1 MKKYHKFKTL
11 HLFNGEEKNKS
22 NLQLIFGQETISRY
36 SLLDTIYTKF
46 IVLKNYAFSKN
57 VTNSY
62 SWSKERMA

>member
-1 MKKYHKFKTL
+1 MKKYHNFKTL
-11 HLFNGEEKNKS
+11 HIFNGEAKNKS

-36 SLLDTIYTKF
+36 SLSDTIYTKF

>member
-1 MKKYHKFKTL
+1 MKKYHNFKTL
-11 HLFNGEEKNKS
+11 HIFNGEAKNKS
-22 NLQLIFGQETISRY
+22 NLQFIFGQETISSY
-36 SLLDTIYTKF
+36 SRLDTIYTKF

>member
-1 MKKYHKFKTL
+1 MKKYHYFETL
-11 HLFNGEEKNKS
+11 HIYVGEAKNKS
-22 NLQLIFGQETISRY
+22 NIQPLFRQEIMSRY
-36 SLLDTIYTKF
+36 SLSDTIYANF

>member
-11 HLFNGEEKNKS
+11 HIFNGEAKNKS

-36 SLLDTIYTKF
+36 SQLDTIYTKF

-62 SWSKERMA
+62 SWSKESMA

>member
-1 MKKYHKFKTL
+1 MKKYHNFKTL
-11 HLFNGEEKNKS
+11 HIFNGEAKNKS

-36 SLLDTIYTKF
+36 SQLDTIYTKF

>member
-11 HLFNGEEKNKS
+11 QIFNGEAKNKS

-62 SWSKERMA
+62 SWSKESMA

>member
-1 MKKYHKFKTL
+1 MKNFLKYKTL
-11 HLFNGEEKNKS
+11 HIFNGEAKNKS
-22 NLQLIFGQETISRY
+22 NLQLIFGEETISRY
-36 SLLDTIYTKF
+36 SLSDTIYTKF

>member
-1 MKKYHKFKTL
+1 MKKYHNFKTL
-11 HLFNGEEKNKS
+11 HIFNGEAKNKS
-22 NLQLIFGQETISRY
+22 NIQPLFRQEIMSRY
-36 SLLDTIYTKF
+36 SLSDTIYANF